1 MVEKTPQISLDFE
14 DSDTVKDDD
23 TKFSKSGIDETQLK
37 GLKIDIKDIQ
47 ADMRNL
53 GLMSDRT
60 NGQGQVSTFKG
71 YHMRKAT

>member
-14 DSDTVKDDD
+14 DSDTGKDN
-23 TKFSKSGIDETQLK
+23 TTFSKSGIDETQLK

-60 NGQGQVSTFKG
+60 NGQVSTF
-71 YHMRKAT
+71 